1 MTHPYWYFHN
11 VEQNINEAFDLLH
24 DVNDNKAT
32 VIKILSELK
41 DLIKKQRNDFD
52 EFGRTNKY
60 AQLSY
65 FDNVT
70 IDFSVRNLEDKVI
83 QIFKRE
89 YKDSMINMKMIKD
102 IIQSEQAIQNEN
114 ENLVNAKVTMIIC
127 EDSDYEEGSE

>member
-1 MTHPYWYFHN
+1 MTHQYWYFHN

-52 EFGRTNKY
+52 EFERTNKY